1 MVKPLGIAEISA
13 NTSKFAES
21 DWDSASHRRYI
32 KKAVW
37 NESRWLHNAVY
48 VVDCS
53 TSVAEL
59 VVEYSEPTAMS
70 AHLFPTCD
78 VCFQM
83 FNHVFPQ

>member
-70 AHLFPTCD
+70 AHRVDEALAIIIASGWSA
-78 VCFQM
+78 VK
-83 FNHVFPQ
+83 